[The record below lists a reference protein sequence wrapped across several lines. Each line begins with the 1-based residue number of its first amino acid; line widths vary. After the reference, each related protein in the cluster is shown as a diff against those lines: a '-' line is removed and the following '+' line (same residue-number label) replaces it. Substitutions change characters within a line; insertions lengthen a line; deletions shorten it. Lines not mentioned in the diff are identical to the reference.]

1 MSIEMAY
8 ESLFT
13 GALVFMAF
21 FILVALARC
30 VRGPE
35 TCDRILAV
43 NMIGTGV
50 TVCILVLSLL
60 LGESYLGDVALIYV
74 LINFISVAILAKV
87 YIPSRPAETQ
97 PEPED
102 GEDKDGVD

>member
-13 GALVFMAF
+13 GALVFMAL
-21 FILVALARC
+21 FILVALFRC

-60 LGESYLGDVALIYV
+60 LKETYLGDVALIYV

-87 YIPSRPAETQ
+87 YIPSK
-97 PEPED
+97 
-102 GEDKDGVD
+102 GEKQQHEEGEREDGVD